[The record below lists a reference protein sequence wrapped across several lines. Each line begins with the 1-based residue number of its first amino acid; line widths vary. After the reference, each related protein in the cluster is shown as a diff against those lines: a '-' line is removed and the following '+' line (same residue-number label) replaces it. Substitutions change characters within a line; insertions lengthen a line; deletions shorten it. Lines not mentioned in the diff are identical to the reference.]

1 MGFWEKAQSIDRRV
15 IYLLLLLV
23 IVGILLKP
31 VGLAIEIKKDTQNAY
46 NAVDKLPAGSIM
58 WLGAEYDAASAA
70 ELMPAMMSVMRHAF
84 RKDINVVGSAMWE
97 QGGNMLERAW
107 NNIKGEFPNKKY
119 GEHFVNLGY
128 KPGQGI
134 FLQRMLSSVGDAV
147 LGVDARGTSLDQ
159 LPLMNQF
166 KTLKEISLV
175 FAFLA
180 GDPGTN
186 DWVKHV
192 TDPNK
197 ITYVAAATSVSVPGA
212 MVFVQSG
219 QMTGLIAGLSGS
231 AEYEMLIKTPG
242 RATAGM
248 DAQSFTHV
256 LVILFIIVGNLGYV
270 LEKSRKAKS

>member
-1 MGFWEKAQSIDRRV
+1 MGFWEKAQSLDQRW
-15 IYLLLLLV
+15 IYLLLVLV
-23 IVGILLKP
+23 IAGILFKP
-31 VGLAIEIKKDTQNAY
+31 VGLAVEIKKETQAAY
-46 NAVDKLPAGSIM
+46 DAIDKLPASSIM
-58 WLGAEYDAASAA
+58 WLGAEYDAASAP
-70 ELMPAMMSVMRHAF
+70 ELMPAMMSVMRHAL
-84 RKDINVVGSAMWE
+84 RKDVRIVGGAMWE
-97 QGGNMLERAW
+97 QGGNMIERAW
-107 NNIKGEFPNKKY
+107 NNIKAEFPNKKY
-119 GEHFVNLGY
+119 GEHFVNVGY
-128 KPGQGI
+128 KPGGGI
-134 FLQRMLSSVGDAV
+134 FLQKMLSSVSDAV
-147 LGVDARGTSLDQ
+147 LGVDARGTQLSQ
-159 LPLMNQF
+159 LPLMGEF
-166 KTLKEISLV
+166 KTLKDAKLV

-219 QMTGLIAGLSGS
+219 QMTGLIAGLSGA

-256 LVILFIIVGNLGYV
+256 LVLLFIILGNIGYV
-270 LEKSRKAKS
+270 MQKGKKAKA